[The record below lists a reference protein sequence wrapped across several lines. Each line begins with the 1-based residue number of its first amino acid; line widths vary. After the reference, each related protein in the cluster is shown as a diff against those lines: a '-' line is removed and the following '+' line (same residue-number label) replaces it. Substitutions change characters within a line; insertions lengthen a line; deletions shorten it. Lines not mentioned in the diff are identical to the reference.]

1 MLRIYADAP
10 LGRDSPHHLDFA
22 HIFVPLP
29 RRAVCGSYAPFSMT
43 RFRPRAL
50 GRVGG
55 CAALQRR
62 ESLPALERDLRRLGA
77 VPGLCEPPSQASIQN
92 RLSRLL
98 EVGGDPELSLHAIET
113 TDGAFDLQPAR
124 AGGPLPDQHRTSAEA
139 AAFVVQRHREEGY
152 PVRAGGDMVKA
163 SRSLRD
169 LDPSVSQA
177 GPRSAWPRS
186 QPSGYGQVIRGTGG
200 SLPATGSGVG
210 DLIAA

>member
-29 RRAVCGSYAPFSMT
+29 RRAVCGSYAPFSMI
-43 RFRPRAL
+43 RFRPRAF

-55 CAALQRR
+55 CARPRR
-62 ESLPALERDLRRLGA
+62 RDSLPALERDLRRLGA
-77 VPGLCEPPSQASIQN
+77 FPGLCEPPSQASIQN

-124 AGGPLPDQHRTSAEA
+124 AGGPLPDQYRTSAEA

-152 PVRAGGDMVKA
+152 PVEQAATRRRRHA
-163 SRSLRD
+163 RSRD
-169 LDPSVSQA
+169 LDLSVSQA
-177 GPRSAWPRS
+177 GPRSASPVRNRPVPDRPRRR
-186 QPSGYGQVIRGTGG
+186 VCRWR
-200 SLPATGSGVG
+200 
-210 DLIAA
+210 